1 MTADLSDMPFV
12 APEHEARLAHELL
25 GQPGNLRARILYALL
40 GKPLR
45 YSDLRPLLAGKPD
58 NSLTV
63 ALRTLQR
70 DGLVERRTNARR
82 EPVIHTYEL
91 TPLGVQVV
99 LAMESLRPLE
109 EKLKLL
115 GRALG

>member
-1 MTADLSDMPFV
+1 MDLASFV
-12 APEHEARLAHELL
+12 PPDHEARLAHELL
-25 GQPGNLRARILYALL
+25 GQPGNLRARVLYALL

-70 DGLVERRTNARR
+70 DGLIERRTNARR
-82 EPVIHTYEL
+82 EPVVHSYEL

-109 EKLKLL
+109 ERLKLL
-115 GRALG
+115 QRALG